1 MVVLVGVISAGV
13 LLIVAFAYLCSA
25 FLLGQFDVRR
35 RILVGAGGLP
45 LIFCLNLIS
54 FLLVG
59 AFGAWLAY
67 MSGRD
72 LYLYAALIA
81 FGAQAVLLVQHLRVY
96 HRDHLRVSYE
106 N

>member
-1 MVVLVGVISAGV
+1 MVLVGILSAGV

-25 FLLGQFDVRR
+25 FLLSQFDVRR
-35 RILVGAGGLP
+35 RILVGESGLP
-45 LIFCLNLIS
+45 IIFGLNLLS
-54 FLLVG
+54 LLLVA

-72 LYLYAALIA
+72 LYLHATLAA
-81 FGAQAVLLVQHLRVY
+81 FGAQAIWLIRHLRFY

>member
-1 MVVLVGVISAGV
+1 MVLVGVASAGV
-13 LLIVAFAYLCSA
+13 LLIALFAYLCSA
-25 FLLGQFDVRR
+25 FLLSQFDVRR
-35 RILVGAGGLP
+35 RMLVGEGGLP
-45 LIFCLNLIS
+45 LIFGLNLVS

-59 AFGAWLAY
+59 AFGFWLTY

-81 FGAQAVLLVQHLRVY
+81 LAAQAILLVRHLRVY

>member
-1 MVVLVGVISAGV
+1 VVLVGVLSAGV
-13 LLIVAFAYLCSA
+13 LLILVFAYLCSA
-25 FLLGQFDVRR
+25 FLLGQFGIRR
-35 RILVGAGGLP
+35 RILVGESGLP
-45 LIFCLNLIS
+45 AILALNLIS
-54 FLLVG
+54 LILTC

-72 LYLYAALIA
+72 LYLHAAIVA
-81 FGAQAVLLVQHLRVY
+81 VVAQAVLLVQHLRFY